1 MSVHPTSEPAHG
13 PAPPTSPSK
22 PEALITTYSP
32 SPVGHCVDGLGPLAF
47 CTTKQPKPGKK
58 NQRPQP
64 VLVQQKLQQL
74 SGSWIS
80 VCGVSVPLVSTPPPS
95 ILANAA
101 HWVATAVAVV
111 VVVVAVV
118 VNVVVE
124 SVMGTT
130 SVDVVVEVT
139 VSVI

>member
-1 MSVHPTSEPAHG
+1 MKH
-13 PAPPTSPSK
+13 
-22 PEALITTYSP
+22 
-32 SPVGHCVDGLGPLAF
+32 
-47 CTTKQPKPGKK
+47 PKPGKK

-64 VLVQQKLQQL
+64 VEVQQNSQQA
-74 SGSWIS
+74 SGLWML
-80 VCGVSVPLVSTPPPS
+80 VKGVRVPLVSTPPPS
-95 ILANAA
+95 TLANCA
-101 HWVATAVAVV
+101 HWVATALAVV

-130 SVDVVVEVT
+130 SVEVAVEVT